1 MRRNVAFLAL
11 IALVA
16 TIVATGSV
24 AAQTPGGSTE
34 VTVGSEDS
42 FFSQNKQNEPGLAV
56 DASSPNIMAAGAN
69 DNIDLELCNAGDPT
83 TCPFTPGVG
92 VTGVQLSTNSGT
104 SWVQPTYTGYSAR
117 GCVGDPNPDVTTD
130 ECVPAEDGPI
140 GTLPN
145 YFEHGLVSNGDPE
158 VAFGPRMNA
167 QGEFDY
173 AAGSRLYFANI
184 ATNFPGTDQG
194 FKGSGAIG
202 VSRLDVTGPG
212 NRLADAL
219 AGVNDAW
226 YDPVIVTKQNSA
238 LFSDKEHLWA
248 DNAESSEFF
257 GNAYVCNVGFR
268 GAAGSEP
275 VLFSR
280 STDGGDTWKVR
291 QLSAATNNNQTGGRQ
306 GCFIKTDSEGTVYVF
321 YLGTRIQD
329 RQSVIFLTR
338 SYDGGKNFD
347 KPRAIAEVE
356 EVGIFDPVQGR
367 STFDG
372 IAGGRTN
379 SFPSVDIANGAPEG
393 NGPDTIVLTFP
404 DGPTPDEP
412 GEPNEEARI
421 LTSVDG
427 GDFFTDQEVGSPA
440 GDRPDFPAVA
450 ISPDGTD
457 AYLTYNNFLQ
467 PWQES
472 TLSPARLMQGVVRHA
487 EVNPATGAIAGW
499 TDLFRGPTGDAR
511 GSSANGLGFEF
522 LGDYNYAVATNDFGS
537 AVWIDLREVAD
548 CPAMDAYRNFLAGGA
563 EAPRP
568 RPNTDCV
575 QTEDSAFGNTD
586 IFGGTYLDPS

>member
-1 MRRNVAFLAL
+1 M
-11 IALVA
+11 
-16 TIVATGSV
+16 
-24 AAQTPGGSTE
+24 
-34 VTVGSEDS
+34 GSEDS

>member
-1 MRRNVAFLAL
+1 M
-11 IALVA
+11 
-16 TIVATGSV
+16 
-24 AAQTPGGSTE
+24 
-34 VTVGSEDS
+34 GSEDS

-184 ATNFPGTDQG
+184 ATNFPGTDQA

-280 STDGGDTWKVR
+280 STDGGDTWNVR

-487 EVNPATGAIAGW
+487 EVNPATGAIAAW

>member
-1 MRRNVAFLAL
+1 
-11 IALVA
+11 
-16 TIVATGSV
+16 
-24 AAQTPGGSTE
+24 
-34 VTVGSEDS
+34 VGSEDS

-212 NRLADAL
+212 NRLAGAL

-457 AYLTYNNFLQ
+457 AYLTYDNFLQ

>member
-1 MRRNVAFLAL
+1 M
-11 IALVA
+11 
-16 TIVATGSV
+16 
-24 AAQTPGGSTE
+24 
-34 VTVGSEDS
+34 GSEDS

-280 STDGGDTWKVR
+280 STDGGDTWNVR

-511 GSSANGLGFEF
+511 GSSANGLRFEF

>member
-1 MRRNVAFLAL
+1 M
-11 IALVA
+11 
-16 TIVATGSV
+16 
-24 AAQTPGGSTE
+24 
-34 VTVGSEDS
+34 GSEDS

-338 SYDGGKNFD
+338 SYDGGENFD

>member
-1 MRRNVAFLAL
+1 
-11 IALVA
+11 
-16 TIVATGSV
+16 
-24 AAQTPGGSTE
+24 
-34 VTVGSEDS
+34 VGSEDS

-212 NRLADAL
+212 NRLAGAL

-338 SYDGGKNFD
+338 SYDGGENFD

-457 AYLTYNNFLQ
+457 AYLTYDNFLQ

>member
-338 SYDGGKNFD
+338 SYDGGENFD

>member
-1 MRRNVAFLAL
+1 M
-11 IALVA
+11 
-16 TIVATGSV
+16 
-24 AAQTPGGSTE
+24 
-34 VTVGSEDS
+34 GSEDS

-145 YFEHGLVSNGDPE
+145 YFEHRLVSNGDPE

-338 SYDGGKNFD
+338 SYDGGENFD

>member
-1 MRRNVAFLAL
+1 
-11 IALVA
+11 
-16 TIVATGSV
+16 
-24 AAQTPGGSTE
+24 
-34 VTVGSEDS
+34 VGSEDS

-338 SYDGGKNFD
+338 SYDGGENFD

-457 AYLTYNNFLQ
+457 AYLTYDNFLQ

-511 GSSANGLGFEF
+511 GSSANGLRFEF

>member
-1 MRRNVAFLAL
+1 
-11 IALVA
+11 
-16 TIVATGSV
+16 
-24 AAQTPGGSTE
+24 
-34 VTVGSEDS
+34 VGSEDS

-280 STDGGDTWKVR
+280 STDGGDTWNVR

-511 GSSANGLGFEF
+511 GSSANGLRFEF

>member
-1 MRRNVAFLAL
+1 M
-11 IALVA
+11 
-16 TIVATGSV
+16 
-24 AAQTPGGSTE
+24 
-34 VTVGSEDS
+34 GSEDS

-212 NRLADAL
+212 NRLAGAL

-280 STDGGDTWKVR
+280 STDGGDTWNVR

-457 AYLTYNNFLQ
+457 AYLTYDNFLQ

>member
-1 MRRNVAFLAL
+1 M
-11 IALVA
+11 
-16 TIVATGSV
+16 
-24 AAQTPGGSTE
+24 
-34 VTVGSEDS
+34 GSEDS

-212 NRLADAL
+212 NRLAGAL

-338 SYDGGKNFD
+338 SYDGGENFD

-457 AYLTYNNFLQ
+457 AYLTYDNFLQ